1 MTKAYLAGPM
11 TGYPQFNFP
20 AFFDAAAKLR
30 ASGWEIVSPAEID
43 NEDDKGAALKSK
55 DGDARD
61 VVAMNHKTWG
71 DFLARDVKL
80 IADSGITA
88 IVFLPGW
95 TDSRGARLEA
105 TVGLLQKGFLF
116 YNWSTI
122 ENHAHAIT
130 REAVA
135 DAIHSKFIQEAA

>member
-11 TGYPQFNFP
+11 SGLPQFNFP

-30 ASGWEIVSPAEID
+30 ASGWNIVSPAEID
-43 NEDDKGAALKSK
+43 CEEDGTVALQSK
-55 DGDARD
+55 DGNPTDARRS
-61 VVAMNHKTWG
+61 WG

-80 IADSGITA
+80 IADGGITA

-122 ENHAHAIT
+122 ENYAHAIS

-135 DAIHSKFIQEAA
+135 DALHSKFIQEAA